1 LRYFEA
7 PNLSE
12 KCDPANV
19 LLFPVNPFAVKTCR
33 FVQWVLLWLLCA
45 SSWSH
50 AAALKDSESTDVTIV
65 VSSKSG
71 IYDQFSKALDSL
83 LASGTISHRVI
94 DATEAIPNS
103 KLVIAVGMKAAD
115 MVMASDATS
124 VINVLITKGSYT
136 KLLQDAPEGAA
147 AKSISAI
154 YMDQPANRQV
164 HLLNAILPGK
174 HNIGILYSIAKPELD
189 AIRQELTE
197 HHFKIFEQKVDAT
210 HALADSLQDILLGRS
225 EILLALPDSAVYNDS
240 TIRNIL
246 LATYHRGIPL
256 IGYSS
261 GYVKAGALCAVYST
275 PEQIAA
281 QAAQLI
287 FKFKDTHKL
296 PAPQYPQEFEVT
308 VNPQVADS
316 LGLQIKN
323 ATALHDEIDNITG
336 DSQ

>member
-1 LRYFEA
+1 
-7 PNLSE
+7 
-12 KCDPANV
+12 
-19 LLFPVNPFAVKTCR
+19 
-33 FVQWVLLWLLCA
+33 
-45 SSWSH
+45 
-50 AAALKDSESTDVTIV
+50 
-65 VSSKSG
+65 
-71 IYDQFSKALDSL
+71 
-83 LASGTISHRVI
+83 
-94 DATEAIPNS
+94 
-103 KLVIAVGMKAAD
+103 
-115 MVMASDATS
+115 
-124 VINVLITKGSYT
+124 
-136 KLLQDAPEGAA
+136 
-147 AKSISAI
+147 
-154 YMDQPANRQV
+154 
-164 HLLNAILPGK
+164 
-174 HNIGILYSIAKPELD
+174 
-189 AIRQELTE
+189 
-197 HHFKIFEQKVDAT
+197 
-210 HALADSLQDILLGRS
+210 
-225 EILLALPDSAVYNDS
+225 LLALPDSAVYNDS